1 MADIKENEMQI
12 GTPTLLRGL
21 NANGD
26 SINVIPSKVVEAG
39 NGIIPIIRGGNW
51 HRIISVS
58 SGSFQNMLLCCNS
71 YSNVYSVIVVISA
84 SAFEDT
90 LLLSKNNLLGSFN
103 SNFEPLLKCKK
114 GNGIISVWI
123 NSAINGFLII
133 PLHSNVG
140 INVIEEEPPED
151 AVFFQ

>member
-12 GTPTLLRGL
+12 GAPALLRGL
-21 NANGD
+21 DANGN
-26 SINVIPSKVVEAG
+26 SINVLPSKVVEVG
-39 NGIIPIIRGGNW
+39 NGIVPIIRGGNW
-51 HRIISVS
+51 YRIISVG
-58 SGSFQNMLLCCNS
+58 SGGFQSILLSCNS
-71 YSNVYSVIVVISA
+71 YSNIESVIVAISA
-84 SAFEDT
+84 SAFNDT
-90 LLLSKNNLLGSFN
+90 LYLRKNNLLGSFN
-103 SNFEPLLKCKK
+103 SNFEPLLKFKK